1 MNLSSCQIKEIKSHL
16 YLPALKIKDAPM
28 HSMDRFPIHCSGMKG
43 FVKLAADVP
52 FFAVLTA
59 DDTRRRESRRVVEY
73 ETDTERERRAW
84 RWRGRGEAAEKQ
96 HEQKSDQRQ
105 GGKDDK
111 SASHGRRHGVR
122 RGRSAELRGGGR
134 RRDHEVRTDRRTSPL
149 IRRP

>member
-73 ETDTERERRAW
+73 ETDTERERRGGPGGGGAEGKQPKNNMSKKVINDKEAKTTKA
-84 RWRGRGEAAEKQ
+84 RVTAAAMEFVEAAVLSYEA
-96 HEQKSDQRQ
+96 
-105 GGKDDK
+105 GG
-111 SASHGRRHGVR
+111 AAGTMRYG
-122 RGRSAELRGGGR
+122 
-134 RRDHEVRTDRRTSPL
+134 RTDGL
-149 IRRP
+149 LL